1 MARYA
6 IIDGKNVI
14 NVIDYDEPPSNP
26 PPGFTDPIIA
36 LQSDIASPG
45 WIYENNTFIAPPELP
60 PIITPELTPLE
71 KLNSIGLTISDLKLL
86 LGL

>member
-1 MARYA
+1 MTRYA

-14 NVIDYDEPPSNP
+14 NVIDYDDPPSNP

-45 WIYENNTFIAPPELP
+45 WTYENNTFIAPPELP